1 MAVRKTT
8 KTAAKEAER
17 EVEVKLSKSQ
27 LFAAKRFSDK
37 RDALYAVL
45 SNYPDNE
52 TFTVKTVEQ
61 MIEDFMKGKVK

>member
-8 KTAAKEAER
+8 KTAAKEAEKI
-17 EVEVKLSKSQ
+17 EFSKNQ
-27 LFAAKRFSDK
+27 LLAAKRFRGK
-37 RDALYAVL
+37 RDALNAVL
-45 SNYPDNE
+45 SKYPDDE

>member
-8 KTAAKEAER
+8 KTAAKE
-17 EVEVKLSKSQ
+17 VEVKFSKKQ
-27 LFAAKRFSDK
+27 LLAAKRFSGN

-45 SNYPDNE
+45 SNYPDDE
-52 TFTVKTVEQ
+52 TFTVKAVEQ